1 MKKYSGLFVL
11 FALVITIQ
19 VIAGFVISGQ
29 FTNWGDRGTFGD
41 MFGAVNTLFSG
52 LAFSG
57 IIYTIFLQGKELE
70 LQREELAMTRGE
82 LAKAADAQNQQ
93 AKLMLHSAKINAV
106 SSKLDTY
113 TTLLVNKRTIPG
125 SNTGA
130 RDNVGETL
138 KELAELVDQNV

>member
-1 MKKYSGLFVL
+1 MKKYAGLFIL
-11 FALVITIQ
+11 FGLVISVQ

-70 LQREELAMTRGE
+70 LQREELAMTRAE
-82 LAKAADAQNQQ
+82 LAKAADAQNHQ

-113 TTLLVNKRTIPG
+113 TTLLVNKRTVPG
-125 SNTGA
+125 SEVGSRT
-130 RDNVGETL
+130 NVGEAL
-138 KELAELVDQNV
+138 KELEELVGKNV